1 MWTKIPLAQQL
12 PVLIQ
17 QLEFARQNQKPVIL
31 HTKRTERLMLEII
44 KAYPDLKFLVH
55 WYSDAE
61 SIDEYIQAGCLFSIG
76 IDLMGNAVST
86 AIVKKAPVEQLLIES
101 DGMDSI
107 EWAYAGQKA
116 SFDQYLTL
124 LNQNMDIIAQ
134 MKQMPVAILGQKMQ
148 ENLAA
153 FLKNKN

>member
-1 MWTKIPLAQQL
+1 
-12 PVLIQ
+12 
-17 QLEFARQNQKPVIL
+17 
-31 HTKRTERLMLEII
+31 MLEII

-86 AIVKKAPVEQLLIES
+86 AIVKKLPVEQLLIES

-116 SFDQYLTL
+116 SFDQYLT
-124 LNQNMDIIAQ
+124 
-134 MKQMPVAILGQKMQ
+134 
-148 ENLAA
+148 
-153 FLKNKN
+153 F

>member
-44 KAYPDLKFLVH
+44 QAYPDLKFLVH

-86 AIVKKAPVEQLLIES
+86 AIVKKP
-101 DGMDSI
+101 
-107 EWAYAGQKA
+107 
-116 SFDQYLTL
+116 
-124 LNQNMDIIAQ
+124 
-134 MKQMPVAILGQKMQ
+134 PR
-148 ENLAA
+148 
-153 FLKNKN
+153 